1 MLLASAITYRIL
13 ADRADGSVLECFTWR
28 KSPEAGIERAKRDG
42 EAISPDDPD
51 LNWAIKQFK
60 ITDDNLHT
68 EPKKETA

>member
-1 MLLASAITYRIL
+1 MSTTTHNFHNLAYKHAFAY
-13 ADRADGSVLECFTWR
+13 GVLSHCMTVVAELV
-28 KSPEAGIERAKRDG
+28 ERSKRDG

-60 ITDDNLHT
+60 TTDDNLHA